1 MAMHVVAVILALLT
15 ILNPS
20 HSPDLLRDSDTAV
33 MIQTIQQRQDP
44 LSWFSGDW
52 PLKNHFYRPVSALTF
67 EMDLAKGEPEPAIFA
82 QTNAVLVGLC
92 ILALYWVA
100 WEVLSK
106 PVAIVAPLAFTAW
119 CFDRSDLL
127 YWTACA
133 VGLTTLIA
141 WSARLSTRKPS
152 MGNALAG
159 ICGLIFCTDLAIGV
173 RTLNFRMIGWI
184 PGRTASTMALF
195 GLLAIGA
202 YLRSVRKECPLWLT
216 TSALSTLLALG
227 AYEQAVVLPAIMVI
241 LAFTGIKAM
250 PKSGRIWWVGIPCL
264 MVALYAVI
272 RLRAVPIGASG
283 YQMQQFR
290 SGPGVW
296 VSLCEYFAPGLVHLP
311 YLLTSVSV
319 GASALLLPTL
329 YAQASRIIATPV
341 TLANL
346 IKLQEYRLILAC
358 FIAAGVSF
366 APMAWFKEFDHYHFL
381 PMALRA
387 LVLAA
392 ITEQVWRKVV
402 SPQLA
407 AKS

>member
-1 MAMHVVAVILALLT
+1 MHVVAVILALLT

-20 HSPDLLRDSDTAV
+20 RSPDLLRDTDTAV
-33 MIQTIQQRQDP
+33 VIQTIQQRQDP
-44 LSWFSGDW
+44 MSWFSGDW

-67 EMDLAKGEPEPAIFA
+67 EMDLAKGEPEPATFA

-127 YWTACA
+127 YWAAIAIGTTTTILWWTARKSRPPTA
-133 VGLTTLIA
+133 VGVIT
-141 WSARLSTRKPS
+141 W
-152 MGNALAG
+152 
-159 ICGLIFCTDLAIGV
+159 ICGFIFCTDLAIGV

-202 YLRSVRKECPLWLT
+202 YLRSVRKQCPLWLT

-227 AYEQAVVLPAIMVI
+227 AYEQAVILPGVMLI
-241 LAFTGIKAM
+241 LGFGGVWSM
-250 PKSGRIWWVGIPCL
+250 PKLQRIWWVGIPCL
-264 MVALYAVI
+264 MVLIYLVV
-272 RLRAVPIGASG
+272 RSQTVPFGASG

-296 VSLCEYFAPGLVHLP
+296 VSLGEYFAPGLVHLP

-319 GASALLLPTL
+319 GISALLLPTL

-346 IKLQEYRLILAC
+346 IKVQDFRLILAC

-392 ITEQVWRKVV
+392 ITEQVWRKLV
-402 SPQLA
+402 SPKLPAQA
-407 AKS
+407 